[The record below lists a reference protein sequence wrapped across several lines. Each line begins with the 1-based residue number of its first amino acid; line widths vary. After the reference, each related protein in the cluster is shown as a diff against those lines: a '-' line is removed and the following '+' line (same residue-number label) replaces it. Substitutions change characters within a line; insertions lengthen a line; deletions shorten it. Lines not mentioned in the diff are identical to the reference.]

1 MILQDDLTWSYWNC
15 DGTTCLAV
23 LHRVRKG
30 VIKMGMDVDIMDS
43 ELEPNVDSEEPK
55 KVDNVKGIRK
65 KQPQKKVKE
74 RDNKNKDNMYPVIL
88 VCGFFVIILVAF
100 LANRFISAADAKLV
114 NDVVLA
120 SKMRAMNLGAQS
132 EVKKEAESEETEE
145 ISKDSDMNG
154 KYIEITKGDVK
165 IRIYDDGTI
174 IDSADLDSDSEP
186 KPENVV
192 YLVKKG
198 DTLSKVSGSQGA
210 SVDSIAKLN
219 EIEDINVIYTGES
232 LIIPSQEKLDA
243 IFNEEDEIIDATM
256 GK

>member
-1 MILQDDLTWSYWNC
+1 
-15 DGTTCLAV
+15 
-23 LHRVRKG
+23 
-30 VIKMGMDVDIMDS
+30 MGMDVDIMDS
-43 ELEPNVDSEEPK
+43 ELEPNVDSDEPK
-55 KVDNVKGIRK
+55 RVNDVKGIRK

-74 RDNKNKDNMYPVIL
+74 RDDKNKDNMYPVIL

-100 LANRFISAADAKLV
+100 LANRFISVADAKLV

-120 SKMRAMNLGAQS
+120 SKMKAMNLETQS
-132 EVKKEAESEETEE
+132 EAKKETESEETEE

-174 IDSADLDSDSEP
+174 IDSADLDSDSK